1 MGECSE
7 TGAAGEFRC
16 GGRED
21 ARVCM
26 YVCVC
31 ARHIWKL
38 CDANDGAPQICRYRH
53 MLQMLNV
60 GDANDGAPQ
69 ICRYRHML
77 QMLVYE
83 GLRRRRCCA
92 TARLISKLC
101 DANDGAPQ
109 ICRYR
114 HMLQMLVYEG
124 QRRRRW
130 CATANSSRNSATQTT
145 VRHTH
150 MLQMLNVCDANDR
163 AKQIYTYRHMLQMLV
178 YEGLRHRRWCASARN
193 TCRYF
198 MQMKRADT
206 VCYNIVR
213 LRCKRRCNTQTCI
226 KSLRRKR
233 QYNTDRDYAM
243 CSKSLRQ
250 YKTDKHMQITS
261 RKHMSIMS
269 ATQAT
274 VRHRN
279 VYRKAATQTMVRHRQ
294 THTDTSCTCNE
305 CLCVCMCTWDKD
317 ENEER

>member
-1 MGECSE
+1 
-7 TGAAGEFRC
+7 
-16 GGRED
+16 
-21 ARVCM
+21 
-26 YVCVC
+26 
-31 ARHIWKL
+31 
-38 CDANDGAPQICRYRH
+38 
-53 MLQMLNV
+53 
-60 GDANDGAPQ
+60 
-69 ICRYRHML
+69 
-77 QMLVYE
+77 
-83 GLRRRRCCA
+83 
-92 TARLISKLC
+92 
-101 DANDGAPQ
+101 
-109 ICRYR
+109 
-114 HMLQMLVYEG
+114 
-124 QRRRRW
+124 
-130 CATANSSRNSATQTT
+130 
-145 VRHTH
+145 
-150 MLQMLNVCDANDR
+150 MLNVCDANDR
-163 AKQIYTYRHMLQMLV
+163 AKQICTYRHMLQMLV
-178 YEGLRHRRWCASARN
+178 YEGLRHRRWCATARN

-213 LRCKRRCNTQTCI
+213 LRCKRRCNTETCI

-294 THTDTSCTCNE
+294 THTDTSWTCNE